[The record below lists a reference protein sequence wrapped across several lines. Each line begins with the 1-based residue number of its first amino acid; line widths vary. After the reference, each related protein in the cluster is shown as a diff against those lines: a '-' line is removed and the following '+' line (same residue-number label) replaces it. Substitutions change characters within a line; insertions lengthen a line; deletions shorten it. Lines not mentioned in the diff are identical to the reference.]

1 MSRSR
6 LCALLAA
13 AGPALGW
20 VRGGGLAAQA
30 APPEFHARALSAFAA
45 AKARTL
51 IRERLP
57 CLGCHR
63 LDAEGGRIGPDLS
76 APAPGTTA
84 AFIYAMVRDPQRSV
98 PGGRMPRTPLAP
110 ETLELV
116 ASYLAQ
122 RVPAGKP
129 AGARAPGAATRAPAA
144 PSRRSA
150 KELYGSYC
158 AACHGAAGNGDGY
171 NAAFLP
177 VRPAVHADPRAMSE
191 RSDDQLFDA
200 IAAGGYVLSRS
211 NRMPGFGQTLTVHEI
226 RALVGYIRELCRCQ
240 GPAWSRDD
248 ATAR

>member
-76 APAPGTTA
+76 
-84 AFIYAMVRDPQRSV
+84 
-98 PGGRMPRTPLAP
+98 PLAP